1 MDISAASTTKALE
14 IHRQAS
20 SLAGQ
25 VIDPC

>member
-1 MDISAASTTKALE
+1 MDISAASTAKALE

-25 VIDPC
+25 VIVPH